1 MKKLML
7 SLILTGLFATVNAQ
21 RQNVYFLK
29 NNDKEVKERDSADFI
44 RIIQEPDSGNV
55 NFKLLEYYPEG
66 GRKTIGF
73 TSQIIPLVYEGAY
86 MSFNKKGKKIGLL
99 NYNAGW
105 LEGPAYYFFDNGVL
119 QKQID
124 YGKERVFDRI
134 LNDGRYQTTSKV
146 VYIADSLGNVMVKAG
161 NGHFVQKQN
170 EKNGEMLTE
179 EGDYKDGLKEG
190 EWTMKS
196 SSGNYCYKE
205 QFEQGKLL
213 YGESFKDGLKYSYTV
228 GEKQPEY
235 EGGMEKFYKYL
246 RKEVKYP
253 AEAADD
259 KAMGKVFLSFTIE
272 KDGKITGLTVDR
284 SAHPSLDREALRVIN
299 KSSGWVPGLHHG
311 IPVRM
316 KYSLPIS
323 FTISGY

>member
-1 MKKLML
+1 ML
-7 SLILTGLFATVNAQ
+7 SISFLCLFIGAHAQ
-21 RQNVYFLK
+21 RQNVYFMK
-29 NNDKEVKERDSADFI
+29 NDGREVKERDSADFI
-44 RIIQEPDSGNV
+44 RIVQEPDSGNV

-66 GRKTIGF
+66 VRKTIGF
-73 TSQIIPLVYEGAY
+73 TSLIMPLVYEGAY
-86 MSFNKKGKKIGLL
+86 MSFNKKGKKIGLF
-99 NYNAGW
+99 NYNTGW

-124 YGKERVFDRI
+124 YGKRVFDRI
-134 LNDGRYQTTSKV
+134 LNDSRYEATSKV

-161 NGHFVQKQN
+161 NGHFVQKEN
-170 EKNGEMLTE
+170 EKNGEVLTE
-179 EGDYKDGLKEG
+179 EGDYKNGLKEG

-196 SSGNYCYKE
+196 ASGNYWYKE

-213 YGESFKDGLKYSYTV
+213 RGESFKDGLNYSYTV

-246 RKEVKYP
+246 HKEVKYP
-253 AEAADD
+253 PEAADD
-259 KAMGKVFLSFTIE
+259 RAMGKVFLSFTIE
-272 KDGKITGLTVDR
+272 KDGAITELTVDR
-284 SAHPSLDREALRVIN
+284 SVHPSLDREALRVIN
-299 KSSGWVPGLHHG
+299 KSSRWVPGLHHG

-316 KYSLPIS
+316 KYRLPIS